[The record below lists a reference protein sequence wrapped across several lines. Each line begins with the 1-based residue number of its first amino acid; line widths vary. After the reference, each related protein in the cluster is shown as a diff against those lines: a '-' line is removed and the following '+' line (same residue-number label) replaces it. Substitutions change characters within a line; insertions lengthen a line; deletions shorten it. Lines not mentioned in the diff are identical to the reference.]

1 MSNKSPLNIV
11 KAEHGDKSKL
21 VDKVMGLVERGEEET
36 DALRSRLQTA
46 SNKQLLRLLGVAKTV
61 KEQYGT
67 SAKLA
72 ASVAAAL
79 GRTKDAD
86 YVRKLESYTPA
97 KLLDMAQSLAK
108 RARGTATKVAAK
120 AAPVAKA
127 AAKVVKAAA
136 KPAAKPARAKS

>member
-11 KAEHGDKSKL
+11 NAEHGGKSKL